1 MEFIT
6 IPQEA
11 SAWGARQRSK
21 NRSVGFVPTMGALHK
36 GHMSLINRAK
46 QDCGSV
52 VCSVFVNPL
61 QFNNPEDLAKY
72 PRQVA
77 HDRAMLERAG
87 CDAVFVPVAEELYAG
102 RSTRTF
108 DLGGLD
114 FKLEG
119 ASRPGHFQGVANV
132 IERLFHFVR
141 PDAAFFG
148 EKDRQQLAVIRRL
161 TAGERWPVRIVGCPT
176 LRESNGLAMS
186 SRNQRLS
193 PEERELASVLFRALS
208 TVQEVAFKTTAEE
221 ARQAGLAL
229 LAREPVVRLDHLEI
243 VDSMTLDPLADW
255 GERTDA
261 VCVVAAFIGPV
272 RLIDNITL
280 RR

>member
-1 MEFIT
+1 
-6 IPQEA
+6 
-11 SAWGARQRSK
+11 
-21 NRSVGFVPTMGALHK
+21 MGALHK

-46 QDCGSV
+46 QECGSV

-61 QFNNPEDLAKY
+61 QFNNPDDLAKY
-72 PRQVA
+72 PRQLDK
-77 HDRAMLERAG
+77 DRAMLEETG
-87 CDAVFVPVAEELYAG
+87 CDAVFVPVADHLYTG
-102 RSTRTF
+102 HSPRTF

-114 FKLEG
+114 SKLEG

-132 IERLFHFVR
+132 IERLFHFIR

-148 EKDRQQLAVIRRL
+148 EKDRQQLAVIRTL

-176 LRESNGLAMS
+176 LRETNGLAMS
-186 SRNQRLS
+186 SRNQRLTA
-193 PEERELASVLFRALS
+193 EEREKASVLFRAMVR
-208 TVQEVAFKTTAEE
+208 VQEQSFKVPVQD
-221 ARQAGLAL
+221 ARGAGLAVL
-229 LAREPVVRLDHLEI
+229 GEVPEVRLDHLEV
-243 VDSMTLDPLADW
+243 VDSTTLDPLQDW
-255 GERTDA
+255 GDRTEA

>member
-1 MEFIT
+1 
-6 IPQEA
+6 
-11 SAWGARQRSK
+11 
-21 NRSVGFVPTMGALHK
+21 MGALHE

-46 QDCGSV
+46 QECGSV

-72 PRQVA
+72 PRQLDK
-77 HDRAMLERAG
+77 DRTMLEEAG
-87 CDAVFVPVAEELYAG
+87 CDAVFVPLADHLYAG
-102 RSTRTF
+102 HSPRTF
-108 DLGGLD
+108 DLEGLD
-114 FKLEG
+114 SKLEG

-148 EKDRQQLAVIRRL
+148 EKDRQQLAVIRTL

-176 LRESNGLAMS
+176 LRETNGLAMS
-186 SRNQRLS
+186 SRNQRLTA
-193 PEERELASVLFRALS
+193 EEREKASVLFRALACVLDRS
-208 TVQEVAFKTTAEE
+208 FKVPVEQ
-221 ARQAGLAL
+221 ARVAGLAVL
-229 LAREPVVRLDHLEI
+229 DEVPEVRLDHLEI
-243 VDSMTLDPLADW
+243 VDSTTLDLLQDW
-255 GERTDA
+255 GERTEA
-261 VCVVAAFIGPV
+261 VCVVAASIGPV

>member
-1 MEFIT
+1 
-6 IPQEA
+6 
-11 SAWGARQRSK
+11 
-21 NRSVGFVPTMGALHK
+21 MGALHD
-36 GHMSLINRAK
+36 GHMSLVSRAK
-46 QDCGSV
+46 EEGGRV
-52 VCSVFVNPL
+52 ICSVFVNPL

-72 PRQVA
+72 PRQLDK
-77 HDRAMLERAG
+77 DRAMLEETG
-87 CDAVFVPVAEELYAG
+87 CDAVFVPVADHLYAG
-102 RSTRTF
+102 HSPRTF

-114 FKLEG
+114 SKLEG

-141 PDAAFFG
+141 PDAAYFG
-148 EKDRQQLAVIRRL
+148 EKDRQQLAVIRTL

-176 LRESNGLAMS
+176 LREPNGLAMS

-193 PEERELASVLFRALS
+193 LEEREQAAVLFRALTRVQQASFTS
-208 TVQEVAFKTTAEE
+208 TFEE
-221 ARQAGLAL
+221 AKQAGMDELAS
-229 LAREPVVRLDHLEI
+229 EPAVRLDHLEI
-243 VDSMTLDPLADW
+243 VDSITLDPLLGW
-255 GERTDA
+255 GDRTEA